1 MFAVAA
7 EGALGMWSLSMS
19 FLARGCQDY
28 LHPPSCYLAFAQN
41 PFTVLAK
48 PADPRKDEDLPAAKM
63 LGMYINRKDITG
75 CFPGQKKQG
84 ISEMTQQY
92 CDFHIV
98 YLTPESDIYILVIG
112 I

>member
-92 CDFHIV
+92 CDFHIA

>member
-7 EGALGMWSLSMS
+7 EGALGIWLSSMS

-28 LHPPSCYLAFAQN
+28 LHPPFCYLAFAQN

-48 PADPRKDEDLPAAKM
+48 TVDLRKNEDIPAAKM
-63 LGMYINRKDITG
+63 LGMYINRRDITG
-75 CFPGQKKQG
+75 RFPGQRKQG
-84 ISEMTQQY
+84 IDDVTQQY
-92 CDFHIV
+92 RYFHIA